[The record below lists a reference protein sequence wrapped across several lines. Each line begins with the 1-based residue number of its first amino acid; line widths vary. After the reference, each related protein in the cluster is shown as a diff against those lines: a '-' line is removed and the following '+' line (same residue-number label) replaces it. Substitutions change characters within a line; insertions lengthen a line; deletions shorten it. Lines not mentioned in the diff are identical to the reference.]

1 MGLRMEKFGAEEM
14 EVQLF
19 LFTVLQIH
27 LFSPWSTRRGLR
39 PRPRRGPAVP
49 PAPHTRPG
57 PCPAI
62 GRHVVPFSA
71 CFCPPVVPQRAD
83 TREGTE
89 KERGATRAGQWDQ
102 ADFPI

>member
-49 PAPHTRPG
+49 PAPHG
-57 PCPAI
+57 PDTAQP
-62 GRHVVPFSA
+62 SA
-71 CFCPPVVPQRAD
+71 GTMSPSQRVSA
-83 TREGTE
+83 
-89 KERGATRAGQWDQ
+89 
-102 ADFPI
+102 FL